1 MKILPG
7 EFIGDVSG
15 FMASGISAGLK
26 KSGKKDIGVIYSTE
40 PAVCAATLTTNKSK
54 AAPIC
59 LSIDHLQSEF
69 IQGIV
74 VNAGNANACTGK
86 EGMDNAY
93 KMANEAAKNLN
104 INREN
109 VLIASTGVIG
119 VQLDMKIIIEGIK
132 KACSEVSTNG
142 GRDIASAI
150 MTTDTFMKTITVAT
164 DIGGKE
170 VKISGVAKGSG
181 MIHPNMATMLS
192 FIVTDANISKE
203 HLGKLFKESVSDSY
217 NMISIDG
224 DTSTNDMAVILAN
237 KTAENPAIEDNP
249 EFSKVFKDS
258 LDYVNQELAKMIAK
272 DGEGATKFIEVTVN
286 NAFTKDDARKVARS
300 VVSSNLVKTAMF
312 GSDANWGRIMC
323 AVGYADANC
332 DLSKVDMSFKNDI
345 GTEQVLSDG
354 APLNFSEEK
363 AKKILDDSFINID
376 INLKNGDYNA
386 RAWGCDLTYDYVKIN
401 GEYRS

>member
-1 MKILPG
+1 MKVLPG

-26 KSGKKDIGVIYSTE
+26 KTGKKDMGLIYSME

-54 AAPIC
+54 AAPIH
-59 LSIDHLQSEF
+59 LSIDHLQSDF

-86 EGMDNAY
+86 EGIDNAY
-93 KMANEAAKNLN
+93 KMAEQVAESLKINSKNIL
-104 INREN
+104 
-109 VLIASTGVIG
+109 VASTGVIG
-119 VQLDMKIIIEGIK
+119 VQLDMDIIIEGIK
-132 KACSEVSTNG
+132 KACAEVSRDG
-142 GRDIASAI
+142 GQDLARAI
-150 MTTDTFMKTITVAT
+150 MTTDTVIKTITVET
-164 DIGGKE
+164 TIGDKK

-192 FIVTDANISKE
+192 FIVTNANISKE
-203 HLGKLFKESVSDSY
+203 HLNKLFKESVVDSY
-217 NMISIDG
+217 NMISVDG

-237 KTAENPAIEDNP
+237 KTAGNSVIEENDEY
-249 EFSKVFKDS
+249 SKQFKHA
-258 LDYVNQELAKMIAK
+258 LDYVNQELAKMMAK

-286 NAFTKDDARKVARS
+286 NAFSKDDARKIARS

-312 GSDANWGRIMC
+312 GSDANWGRIIC

-332 DLSKVDMSFKNDI
+332 DLSKVDIIFKNNI
-345 GTEQVLSDG
+345 GTEKVLEDG
-354 APLNFSEEK
+354 APIDFNEES
-363 AKKILDDSFINID
+363 AKKILEDSFINID
-376 INLKNGDYNA
+376 IDLKNGAYNA